1 MWDSPVAMFSTLTPG
16 SNLLLRLALVFG
28 TGLMIAALL

>member
-1 MWDSPVAMFSTLTPG
+1 MFSTLTPG
-16 SNLLLRLALVFG
+16 SSFLVRLALAFG